1 MREAD
6 KIDPPAMLR
15 THILARIGEEERRRA
30 KIFLAAS
37 MATLSLSIV
46 GVVYSVRYMLQGL
59 YQSSFYSY
67 FSLLFSDPDVVLA
80 YWREFAFSLAE
91 SLPLLGVTASLITVA
106 VLLLSVRVLANNL
119 RYGLM
124 SPSST

>member
-1 MREAD
+1 
-6 KIDPPAMLR
+6 MLR